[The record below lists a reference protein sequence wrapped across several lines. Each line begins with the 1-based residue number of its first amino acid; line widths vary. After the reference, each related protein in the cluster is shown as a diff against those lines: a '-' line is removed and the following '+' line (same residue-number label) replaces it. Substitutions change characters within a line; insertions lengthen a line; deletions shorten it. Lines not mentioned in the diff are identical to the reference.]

1 MSLDDLGLK
10 RLVDLLLYFIIER
23 CAAPGDEDADYYVS
37 LDYLYNIFVLW
48 NYMVAVDTPDASY
61 KGWTNPC
68 LDVFEDALRWCRRVY
83 HVPGK
88 ISIINGEKQ
97 VKGVSLGVD
106 TAFFSD
112 CVVGDIDSRL
122 ELLRDDYWSLRIM
135 LGRVG
140 RFSSIK
146 GLDSDEGIKSE
157 IYRLER
163 IKAMAQTHLQK
174 AYEYEKRMGFFDD

>member
-1 MSLDDLGLK
+1 
-10 RLVDLLLYFIIER
+10 
-23 CAAPGDEDADYYVS
+23 
-37 LDYLYNIFVLW
+37 
-48 NYMVAVDTPDASY
+48 
-61 KGWTNPC
+61 
-68 LDVFEDALRWCRRVY
+68 
-83 HVPGK
+83 
-88 ISIINGEKQ
+88 
-97 VKGVSLGVD
+97 
-106 TAFFSD
+106 
-112 CVVGDIDSRL
+112 
-122 ELLRDDYWSLRIM
+122 M